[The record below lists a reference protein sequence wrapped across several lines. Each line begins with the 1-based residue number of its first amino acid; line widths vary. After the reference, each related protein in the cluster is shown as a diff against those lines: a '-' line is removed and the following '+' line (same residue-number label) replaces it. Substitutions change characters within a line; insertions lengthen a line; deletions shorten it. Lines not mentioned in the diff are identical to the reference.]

1 MKNKDYSVAD
11 LSQEDLKKVQKAE
24 QEINQGTD
32 SSKIL
37 IAYDKKSTSI

>member
-1 MKNKDYSVAD
+1 MKNLGDSY
-11 LSQEDLKKVQKAE
+11 SQEDLVKVQKAE

-37 IAYDKKSTSI
+37 IAYDKKNNGL